1 MTSPKAS
8 LAVVLTLLLIAI
20 NLALPGTAMAQK
32 LSTEGQLRKSA
43 HDFLF
48 REFTKGRKC
57 DFSNDKKILKEIV
70 VSTKRV
76 EATDELVIELPEGAQ
91 RIASMFRHLILRG
104 ENLDRAGGLTLEP
117 YQTNA
122 HMHHSIQK
130 PEIYRVQMGSLP
142 TPKEGAA
149 KIVLRA
155 KITGPVVVTEVA
167 FSSQGK
173 LRTEFDDIPFR
184 NLGDEHPI
192 KKVVIDIDTSR
203 ELSIAGHIDLERE
216 KFFRYYARPG
226 MHHPSQQQWAKDR
239 NFLPGRQIS
248 KMQYSLVKGYSPNQP
263 KLKESKT
270 KKGYADLSFF
280 DKYDSTPTVTK
291 AIEPFRNIN
300 YAMCLDNWPDFMSI
314 EHVGRGT
321 PKVEHF
327 DAAAELAGA
336 VIADQIKDGGRTATW
351 WEVKNESTIKS
362 EWDYH
367 WDDNSWDL
375 LAEFHN
381 NVADEVHQQAP
392 GVKVGGPSSA
402 WMQLQIKDFS
412 LYKSQRQFMDDTK
425 GKLDFYSH
433 HFYED
438 FNTIGAWE
446 RRSSTYSNYLMGRLE
461 AILNMI
467 RGHMHGT
474 DNVRPILIT
483 ECGSLQPGTGPSDYW
498 LRMRS
503 YSAYTHK
510 FLQRPHEIDL
520 SVPFA
525 FLSVHWNPTSGN
537 AAFVPD
543 EGHGTQV
550 PIDQLNATPVA
561 HFFDLW
567 SDFDGRRL
575 PVNFSR
581 RWLDV
586 TALHN
591 GDQVHVALTN
601 MGGQSL
607 NVDLSSLARPTQ
619 IESINQ
625 KRLYYRDGEVH
636 FEPKNELA
644 NLSSVPV
651 DVEETTI
658 VTVTL
663 RSPLS
668 VGKPLRRD
676 FCYAS
681 ETAVKANDLPKDG
694 FEIIVP
700 SAIPMSGKIEKV
712 RLVIGV
718 HRDGGLKKALKL
730 NFNGK
735 EASTAQKWAS
745 DVKNL
750 FEPVVVNIPASMIR
764 ERNFLKVGRY
774 EGLTITSVHL
784 EIDTATF

>member
-1 MTSPKAS
+1 MNRTTVP
-8 LAVVLTLLLIAI
+8 LTLTALL
-20 NLALPGTAMAQK
+20 LAMSTLVFSPDTMGQQ

-48 REFTKGRKC
+48 KEFVTDRKC
-57 DFSNDKKILKEIV
+57 DYSNDKKILKEIV
-70 VSTKRV
+70 VSTKRI
-76 EATDELVIELPEGAQ
+76 EADDELVIELPEGSQ
-91 RIASMFRHLILRG
+91 RVASMFRHLILRG

-117 YQTNA
+117 YQA
-122 HMHHSIQK
+122 DSHMHHSIQK

-142 TPKEGAA
+142 IPKDGNP

-155 KITGPVVVTEVA
+155 KVSGPVVVTEVA

-173 LRTEFDDIPFR
+173 LRTNFDDIPFR

-192 KKVVIDIDTSR
+192 EKVVINIDTSR

-263 KLKESKT
+263 KLHESKT

-280 DKYDSTPTVTK
+280 EEYDSTPTVTK
-291 AIEPFRNIN
+291 AIEPFRDID

-336 VIADQIKDGGRTATW
+336 VIADQVKDGGRTATW

-375 LAEFHN
+375 LAKFHN
-381 NVADEVHQQAP
+381 KVADQVHKQAL

-425 GKLDFYSH
+425 GQLDFYSH

-474 DNVRPILIT
+474 DNVRPILVT

-498 LRMRS
+498 LRLRS

-510 FLQRPHEIDL
+510 FLQRPHEIDM

-537 AAFVPD
+537 AAFIPD
-543 EGHGTQV
+543 EGQGTQV

-619 IESINQ
+619 IKSINQ

-636 FEPKNELA
+636 FEPENELA
-644 NLSSVPV
+644 DLSSVPV

-668 VGKPLRRD
+668 VSKPLRRD

-681 ETAVKANDLPKDG
+681 ETAVKANDSPEDG
-694 FEIIVP
+694 FKIIVP
-700 SAIPMSGKIEKV
+700 STIPMSGKIEKV

-730 NFNGK
+730 NFNSK
-735 EASTAQKWAS
+735 EANTAQKWAS

-750 FEPVVVNIPASMIR
+750 FEPVVINIPASMIR